1 VDIAKQES
9 FGALLRRYRVAAGLS
24 QEALAERAQMSARGI
39 SDLERGLRRFP
50 QPATVMQLMDALELE
65 PADRAAL
72 EAVSRPYRP
81 APQARAEDNEG
92 TGRAW
97 VLLETKLAVPPARA
111 DLIPRARLIAQ
122 LDHGV
127 QGPLTVIAAPAGYGK
142 STLITAWHAARLG
155 DRPAVAWVSLD
166 EGDSDPAAF
175 WTTVFAALERAEAG
189 ITGRETSAIPSLPPS
204 SMTGLLAALVNRLS
218 TIAQDMVLVLD
229 DYHVIAS
236 EPIHQSLAFL
246 LEHLPPSLHLLI
258 ASRADPPLPLGR
270 LRARRLVTEL
280 RADDLRFTAE
290 EAAAYLSQTMGLFL
304 QPEAIEAL
312 EARTEGWI
320 AGLQL
325 AALSLQGRSPEAIE
339 QFIATFS
346 GSHRYVVDYLVDEVL
361 GQQPEALQTFLL
373 RTSILDRFS
382 APLASFVLTGER
394 HPEGTRAEG
403 AATQMMLEELDRRNV
418 FVVALDD
425 VRQWYRY
432 HHLFGDAL
440 RQRLSTAMPEEQ
452 VGQLHRRAADWLERQ
467 RLVREAIDHLIQ
479 AQAYQEAGRLVAQ
492 AGWALLDQGV
502 PVARVGTWMAALP
515 EPVILANPRLCTL
528 KAMLAP
534 PLWDEM
540 DLWLHRAETAL
551 EAGGSDWD
559 DRVVRGEIAAL
570 RTLSAARR
578 EETAQ
583 VVTYAEQALELLSDG
598 DWALR
603 GIVGLSQGLAS
614 LLQGDTRGAER
625 AYAGVATV
633 GTVQGIVDLALVA
646 GENQAL
652 MERMQGAL
660 GAALATC
667 EDLLHWV
674 DARAHHSGEVVGPI
688 LHAAVADL
696 LREQNDLDGALR
708 HITLARAPHG
718 ETEILDSEAERVTS
732 IVLARVEQA
741 RGDLNG
747 ALAAARQ
754 VKEMFRSLGDT
765 WSVGMIEAF
774 EAQVWVAQGNLPAAM
789 HWYEHAGQMQ
799 ERPHLGYMVHS
810 AFFAVY
816 EYEHLD
822 VAAIQVLIVKGRST
836 SDTRALHHALDLVD
850 EKLAKA
856 QTRNLPWL
864 RIKALALQALAHDAL
879 RDTDAA
885 QAALGQSLELAAPE
899 GYVRI
904 FLDEGAAMTDL
915 LQRAAIQSPVP
926 DYLQDLLAATPMS

>member
-1 VDIAKQES
+1 
-9 FGALLRRYRVAAGLS
+9 
-24 QEALAERAQMSARGI
+24 MSARGI

-50 QPATVMQLMDALELE
+50 QPATVLQLLDALELE

-72 EAVSRPYRP
+72 QAVSRPYRP

-92 TGRAW
+92 PGRAW

-122 LDHGV
+122 LDHGL

-142 STLITAWHAARLG
+142 STLIAAWHAARSE

-166 EGDSDPAAF
+166 EGDSDPAVF
-175 WTTVFAALERAEAG
+175 WSAVFAALERAEPG
-189 ITGRETSAIPSLPPS
+189 ITGREMSAIPSLPSP
-204 SMTGLLAALVNRLS
+204 SMTDLLATLVNRLS
-218 TIAQDMVLVLD
+218 TISRSVVLALD

-258 ASRADPPLPLGR
+258 ASRADPPFPLAR
-270 LRARRLVTEL
+270 MRARRLVTEL

-290 EAAAYLSQTMGLFL
+290 EAAAYLSQTMGLSL
-304 QPEAIEAL
+304 QPDAIEAL

-325 AALSLQGRSPEAIE
+325 AALSLQGRSPEAME
-339 QFIATFS
+339 QFITTFT
-346 GSHRYVVDYLVDEVL
+346 GSNRYVVDYLVDEVL
-361 GQQPEALQTFLL
+361 GQQTEALQTFLL

-394 HPEGTRAEG
+394 HPEGTRAG
-403 AATQMMLEELDRRNV
+403 DAASQTTLEELDRRNV
-418 FVVALDD
+418 FVVPLDD

-440 RQRLSTAMPEEQ
+440 RQRLSMMMPEEQ
-452 VGQLHRRAADWLERQ
+452 VGQLHRRAADWLEGQ
-467 RLVREAIDHLIQ
+467 GLVRKAIDHLIQ
-479 AQAYQEAGRLVAQ
+479 AQAHQEAGRLVAQ

-528 KAMLAP
+528 KAMLASP
-534 PLWDEM
+534 FGSRDEM
-540 DLWLHRAETAL
+540 DRWLHRAETAL
-551 EAGGSDWD
+551 EAGGPDWD

-583 VVTYAEQALELLSDG
+583 VVTYAEQALELLSDS

-625 AYAGVATV
+625 AFSGVATV
-633 GTVQGIVDLALVA
+633 GTVQGIVDLAIVA
-646 GENQAL
+646 GENQAF

-667 EDLLHWV
+667 EDLLHWA
-674 DARAHHSGEVVGPI
+674 DARAHHSGEVVGPV

-765 WSVGMIEAF
+765 WSVGLMEAF

-789 HWYEHAGQMQ
+789 HWYEHAGQKQ
-799 ERPHLGYMVHS
+799 ERPHLGYMGHS

-822 VAAIQVLIVKGRST
+822 VAPIQVLIAQGRST

-915 LQRAAIQSPVP
+915 LRRAALQSSIP
-926 DYLQDLLAATPMS
+926 DYVQHLLAATPMR

>member
-1 VDIAKQES
+1 M
-9 FGALLRRYRVAAGLS
+9 LRRYRVAAGLS

-81 APQARAEDNEG
+81 APQVREANDERP
-92 TGRAW
+92 GRDW

-111 DLIPRARLIAQ
+111 DLIPRARLITQ
-122 LDHGV
+122 LDHGL
-127 QGPLTVIAAPAGYGK
+127 QGPLTVIATPTGYGK
-142 STLITAWHAARLG
+142 STLIAAWHSAQSG

-166 EGDSDPAAF
+166 EGDSDPAVF
-175 WTTVFAALERAEAG
+175 WSTVFAALERVLPGLTVGAL
-189 ITGRETSAIPSLPPS
+189 PSLTPS
-204 SMTGLLAALVNRLS
+204 SITDLLARLVNRLS
-218 TIAQDMVLVLD
+218 TISQEVVLVLD

-246 LEHLPPSLHLLI
+246 LDHLPPSLHLLI

-290 EAAAYLSQTMGLFL
+290 EAAAYLSQTMGLSL
-304 QPEAIEAL
+304 QPEAIKAL

-339 QFIATFS
+339 RFIATFS

-361 GQQPEALQTFLL
+361 GQQTEALQTFLL
-373 RTSILDRFS
+373 RTSILDRIS
-382 APLASFVLTGER
+382 APLASFMLTGES
-394 HPEGTRAEG
+394 T
-403 AATQMMLEELDRRNV
+403 AAGDAASQTTLEELDHRNV

-425 VRQWYRY
+425 VRQWFRY

-440 RQRLSTAMPEEQ
+440 RQRLSTMMPEEQ
-452 VGQLHRRAADWLERQ
+452 VGQLHRRAAVWLEGQ
-467 RLVREAIDHLIQ
+467 GLVQQAIDHLIR
-479 AQAYQEAGRLVAQ
+479 AQAYQEAGRLIAQ

-502 PVARVGTWMAALP
+502 PVLRVGTWLAALP

-528 KAMLAP
+528 KAIPADSVG
-534 PLWDEM
+534 WGDEM
-540 DLWLHRAETAL
+540 EPWLQSAETAL
-551 EAGGSDWD
+551 EAGGSDGD

-570 RTLSAARR
+570 RALSAARR
-578 EETAQ
+578 EDTAQ
-583 VVTYAEQALELLSDG
+583 VVTYAERALGLLEDS

-603 GIVGLSQGLAS
+603 GIVGMSQGLAYQV
-614 LLQGDTRGAER
+614 QGDWRGAER
-625 AYAGVATV
+625 AYAGVATL

-646 GENQAL
+646 GENQAF

-667 EDLLHWV
+667 EDLLHWA
-674 DARAHHSGEVVGPI
+674 DARAHHSGEVVEPI
-688 LHAAVADL
+688 LHAAIADL
-696 LREQNDLDGALR
+696 LRERNDLDGALR
-708 HITLARAPHG
+708 YITIARAPQ
-718 ETEILDSEAERVTS
+718 AERVITS
-732 IVLARVEQA
+732 IMLARVRQA
-741 RGDLNG
+741 RGELNE
-747 ALAAARQ
+747 ALAVARRT
-754 VKEMFRSLGDT
+754 KELFRSHGDT
-765 WSVGMIEAF
+765 WSVGLMEAF
-774 EAQVWVAQGNLPAAM
+774 EAQVWVAQGNLSAAM
-789 HWYEHAGQMQ
+789 HWHEHAGQTQ
-799 ERPHLGYMVHS
+799 ERPHLGYS
-810 AFFAVY
+810 ASFAVY

-822 VAAIQVLIVKGRST
+822 VASIQVLIAQGRLT
-836 SDTRALHHALDLVD
+836 SDARALHHALDLVD

-879 RDTDAA
+879 GDTDAA

-899 GYVRI
+899 SYVRI

-915 LQRAAIQSPVP
+915 LKRAAIQSPIKGFV
-926 DYLQDLLAATPMS
+926 QDLLAATPMR

>member
-1 VDIAKQES
+1 VDTAKQES

-81 APQARAEDNEG
+81 APQTREANDEG
-92 TGRAW
+92 PGREW
-97 VLLETKLAVPPARA
+97 VLLETKLAVPRARA
-111 DLIPRARLIAQ
+111 DLIPRARLITQ
-122 LDHGV
+122 LDHGL
-127 QGPLTVIAAPAGYGK
+127 QGPLTVIAAPTGYGK
-142 STLITAWHAARLG
+142 STLIAAWHTAQSG

-166 EGDSDPAAF
+166 EGDSDPAVF
-175 WTTVFAALERAEAG
+175 WTTVFAALERVSPG
-189 ITGRETSAIPSLPPS
+189 LTGGALPSLTS
-204 SMTGLLAALVNRLS
+204 SSITDLLARLVNRLS
-218 TIAQDMVLVLD
+218 TISQEVVLVLD

-246 LEHLPPSLHLLI
+246 LDHLPPSLHLLI

-290 EAAAYLSQTMGLFL
+290 EAAAYLSQTMGLSL
-304 QPEAIEAL
+304 QPDTIEAL

-339 QFIATFS
+339 RFIATFS

-361 GQQPEALQTFLL
+361 GQQTEALQTFLL

-382 APLASFVLTGER
+382 APLASFVLTGES
-394 HPEGTRAEG
+394 T
-403 AATQMMLEELDRRNV
+403 AAGDAASQTSLEELDRRNV

-440 RQRLSTAMPEEQ
+440 RQRLCTMMPEAQ
-452 VGQLHRRAADWLERQ
+452 VGQLHRRAAVWLERQ
-467 RLVREAIDHLIQ
+467 GLVRKAIDHLIQ

-515 EPVILANPRLCTL
+515 EPVIRANPRLCTL

-551 EAGGSDWD
+551 EAGGPDWD

-614 LLQGDTRGAER
+614 LLQGDTQGAER

-646 GENQAL
+646 GENQAF

-674 DARAHHSGEVVGPI
+674 DARAHHSGEVVGPV

-747 ALAAARQ
+747 ALATARQ

-765 WSVGMIEAF
+765 WSVGMMEAF

-789 HWYEHAGQMQ
+789 NWYEHAGQTQ
-799 ERPHLGYMVHS
+799 ERPHLGYMAHS

-822 VAAIQVLIVKGRST
+822 VAPIQVLIAQGRST
-836 SDTRALHHALDLVD
+836 SDTHALYHALDLVD

-864 RIKALALQALAHDAL
+864 RIKVLALQALAHDAL

-904 FLDEGAAMTDL
+904 FLDEGVAMADL
-915 LQRAAIQSPVP
+915 LQRAVIQSPIKGFV
-926 DYLQDLLAATPMS
+926 QDLLAATPMR

>member
-1 VDIAKQES
+1 VDTTTQDS
-9 FGALLRRYRVAAGLS
+9 FGAMLRRFRVAAGLS

-50 QPATVMQLMDALELE
+50 QPATVIQLMGALELE

-81 APQARAEDNEG
+81 APQTREANDKG
-92 TGRAW
+92 PGRDW

-111 DLIPRARLIAQ
+111 DLISRARLITQ
-122 LDHGV
+122 LDHGL

-142 STLITAWHAARLG
+142 STLIAAWHATQSG

-166 EGDSDPAAF
+166 EGDSDPAVF
-175 WTTVFAALERAEAG
+175 WTTVFAALERVSSG
-189 ITGRETSAIPSLPPS
+189 LTGGALPSLTS
-204 SMTGLLAALVNRLS
+204 SSITDLLARLVNRLS
-218 TIAQDMVLVLD
+218 TISQEVVLVLD

-246 LEHLPPSLHLLI
+246 LDHLPPSLHLLI

-270 LRARRLVTEL
+270 LRGRRLVTEL
-280 RADDLRFTAE
+280 RADELRFTAE
-290 EAAAYLSQTMGLFL
+290 EAAAYLSQTMGLSL
-304 QPEAIEAL
+304 RPEAIKAL

-325 AALSLQGRSPEAIE
+325 AALSLRGRSPEAIE
-339 QFIATFS
+339 RFIATFS

-361 GQQPEALQTFLL
+361 GQQTEALQTFLL
-373 RTSILDRFS
+373 RTSILDRIS

-394 HPEGTRAEG
+394 HPEGTRAED
-403 AATQMMLEELDRRNV
+403 AASQTTLEELDRRNV

-440 RQRLSTAMPEEQ
+440 RQRLSTMMPEEQ
-452 VGQLHRRAADWLERQ
+452 VAQLHRRAAVWLERQ
-467 RLVREAIDHLIQ
+467 GLVRKAIDHLIQ

-492 AGWALLDQGV
+492 AGWALLDQGMS
-502 PVARVGTWMAALP
+502 VARVGTWMAALP
-515 EPVILANPRLCTL
+515 EPVIRANPRLCTL

-551 EAGGSDWD
+551 EAGGPDWD
-559 DRVVRGEIAAL
+559 NRVVRGEIAAL
-570 RTLSAARR
+570 RALSAARR

-614 LLQGDTRGAER
+614 LLQGDTQGAER
-625 AYAGVATV
+625 AYAGVTTV

-646 GENQAL
+646 GENQAF

-674 DARAHHSGEVVGPI
+674 DARAHHSGEVVGLI

-696 LREQNDLDGALR
+696 LREQNDLDGALH
-708 HITLARAPHG
+708 HITLASAPQS

-732 IVLARVEQA
+732 IVLARVRQA

-789 HWYEHAGQMQ
+789 HWHEHAGQTQ

-822 VAAIQVLIVKGRST
+822 VAPIQVLIAQGRSM

-864 RIKALALQALAHDAL
+864 RIKVLALQALAHDAI

-885 QAALGQSLELAAPE
+885 EAALGQSLELAAPE

-904 FLDEGAAMTDL
+904 FLDEGVAMADL
-915 LQRAAIQSPVP
+915 LQRVAIQNTIP
-926 DYLQDLLAATPMS
+926 DYVLDLLAATPTR